1 MRPVLIERG
10 AEKRIFFSYRSG
22 LARSKKKLLGQDLN
36 AVALIDMHAA
46 R

>member
-10 AEKRIFFSYRSG
+10 AEKRLFFYRSG